1 MLDASPA
8 TQNPTPT
15 TGRAMNTLESA
26 VPTPPRPRRVL
37 LVEDNPEGSAALE
50 RVLSIKGYEVVVAPD
65 CAAALEALDDG
76 PAFDFVLTDLLLPGG
91 DGREVARAA
100 RELDPPPRIALITG
114 WTLDAPPLDGDVP
127 EVDHVFLKPLDVR
140 ALLAE
145 FLDPP
150 ADGPGA

>member
-1 MLDASPA
+1 MLDAPPVNP
-8 TQNPTPT
+8 NPTPT
-15 TGRAMNTLESA
+15 TGRTMNPLESPA
-26 VPTPPRPRRVL
+26 PAPPRRRVL

-50 RVLSIKGYEVVVAPD
+50 RVLALKGYDVVVAPD
-65 CAAALEALDDG
+65 CATALAALEEE

-100 RELDPPPRIALITG
+100 RALEPAPRVALITG
-114 WTLDAPPLDGDVP
+114 WSLDVPPLDGDAP

-140 ALLAE
+140 ALIAE

-150 ADGPGA
+150 ADGQAS